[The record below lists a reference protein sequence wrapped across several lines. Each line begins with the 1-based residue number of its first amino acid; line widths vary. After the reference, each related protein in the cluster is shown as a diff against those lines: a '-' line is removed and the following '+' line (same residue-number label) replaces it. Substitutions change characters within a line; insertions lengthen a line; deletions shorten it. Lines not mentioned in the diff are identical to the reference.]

1 MVGAAGRGT
10 AEGACT
16 GCSQQIAQDEAQVRF
31 PECDKAFHWDCWFD
45 ETIANCHR
53 NIEQL
58 EGVNAQLRREM
69 GQLRAEAAGPPPAP
83 AAGAAGPQFRSLRA
97 DLALSLNP
105 KRRSSPAA
113 PGAGAA
119 GPGAACAGCGKLAAA
134 LASTQ
139 EDKGIALDFQ
149 AQAEAR
155 VEQLEAEL
163 KSVRQQ
169 LRAQQREHAK
179 QSKEHATQR
188 REHATQRREHAKAR
202 EEHVALAEN
211 YALTGMRAEV
221 ARMRAEILDAQQ
233 LADLLDEL
241 DEAKR
246 VVNLQTR
253 RPAEDL
259 VANTPRL
266 HAFLCPI
273 GLQLMRDPV
282 MAADDHTY
290 ERAQIEQ
297 WITARGYP
305 GVQSPK
311 TNWVLAHT
319 RLQPNHTVKSL
330 INNAVKDQL
339 REMRKAHDVKKRKRA
354 SSPS

>member
-1 MVGAAGRGT
+1 VV
-10 AEGACT
+10 
-16 GCSQQIAQDEAQVRF
+16 I
-31 PECDKAFHWDCWFD
+31 CDDSGD
-45 ETIANCHR
+45 D
-53 NIEQL
+53 Q
-58 EGVNAQLRREM
+58 
-69 GQLRAEAAGPPPAP
+69 
-83 AAGAAGPQFRSLRA
+83 
-97 DLALSLNP
+97 
-105 KRRSSPAA
+105 AA
-113 PGAGAA
+113 P
-119 GPGAACAGCGKLAAA
+119 AACAGCRKLAAD

-139 EDKGIALDFQ
+139 EDNGIALDFQ

-179 QSKEHATQR
+179 QRKEHATQR
-188 REHATQRREHAKAR
+188 REHATQRREHA
-202 EEHVALAEN
+202 ALAEN
-211 YALTGMRAEV
+211 DAL
-221 ARMRAEILDAQQ
+221 ARMRAEIARVRAGDAGNLDAQQ
-233 LADLLDEL
+233 LAELLDEL

-246 VVNLQTR
+246 VVKLQTR
-253 RPAEDL
+253 RAAEDL

-266 HAFLCPI
+266 HALLCPI

-290 ERAQIEQ
+290 DRAQIEQ

-330 INNAVKDQL
+330 INDAVEDQL

>member
-1 MVGAAGRGT
+1 M
-10 AEGACT
+10 
-16 GCSQQIAQDEAQVRF
+16 
-31 PECDKAFHWDCWFD
+31 
-45 ETIANCHR
+45 
-53 NIEQL
+53 
-58 EGVNAQLRREM
+58 
-69 GQLRAEAAGPPPAP
+69 RAVERYEKHEAACLAPRPPAP
-83 AAGAAGPQFRSLRA
+83 S
-97 DLALSLNP
+97 NP
-105 KRRSSPAA
+105 D
-113 PGAGAA
+113 
-119 GPGAACAGCGKLAAA
+119 ACAGCGKLATA

-139 EDKGIALDFQ
+139 EDNGIALDFQ

-163 KSVRQQ
+163 RSVRQQ

-179 QSKEHATQR
+179 QRKEHATQR

-202 EEHVALAEN
+202 EEHGALAEN
-211 YALTGMRAEV
+211 DAL
-221 ARMRAEILDAQQ
+221 ARMRAEDVGNLDAQQ

-253 RPAEDL
+253 RAAEDL

-330 INNAVKDQL
+330 INDAVEDQL

>member
-1 MVGAAGRGT
+1 MFLPALGLSVQYGTEFAWNTARTEARMVGAAGRGT

-53 NIEQL
+53 DIEQQ

-69 GQLRAEAAGPPPAP
+69 GQLRAQGAGGSSRAGVSLRSAPAP
-83 AAGAAGPQFRSLRA
+83 AP
-97 DLALSLNP
+97 D
-105 KRRSSPAA
+105 
-113 PGAGAA
+113 
-119 GPGAACAGCGKLAAA
+119 ACAGCGKLAAA

-139 EDKGIALDFQ
+139 EDNGIALDFQ

>member
-1 MVGAAGRGT
+1 MAGAAGRHDSRAAAAGRGT

-45 ETIANCHR
+45 KTIANCHR
-53 NIEQL
+53 DIEQQ

-69 GQLRAEAAGPPPAP
+69 GQLRAEAAGPPPSFDFPEAGSRPLRRRRESLNPELWSSPAAP
-83 AAGAAGPQFRSLRA
+83 AAGAAGP
-97 DLALSLNP
+97 
-105 KRRSSPAA
+105 
-113 PGAGAA
+113 GAA
-119 GPGAACAGCGKLAAA
+119 CVPAPDACAGCGKLAAA

-139 EDKGIALDFQ
+139 EDNGIALDFQ

-211 YALTGMRAEV
+211 YALTG
-221 ARMRAEILDAQQ
+221 
-233 LADLLDEL
+233 
-241 DEAKR
+241 
-246 VVNLQTR
+246 
-253 RPAEDL
+253 
-259 VANTPRL
+259 
-266 HAFLCPI
+266 C
-273 GLQLMRDPV
+273 
-282 MAADDHTY
+282 
-290 ERAQIEQ
+290 
-297 WITARGYP
+297 
-305 GVQSPK
+305 
-311 TNWVLAHT
+311 
-319 RLQPNHTVKSL
+319 
-330 INNAVKDQL
+330 
-339 REMRKAHDVKKRKRA
+339 
-354 SSPS
+354 

>member
-1 MVGAAGRGT
+1 
-10 AEGACT
+10 
-16 GCSQQIAQDEAQVRF
+16 
-31 PECDKAFHWDCWFD
+31 
-45 ETIANCHR
+45 
-53 NIEQL
+53 
-58 EGVNAQLRREM
+58 LRRRRE
-69 GQLRAEAAGPPPAP
+69 
-83 AAGAAGPQFRSLRA
+83 
-97 DLALSLNP
+97 SLNP
-105 KRRSSPAA
+105 ELWSSPAA
-113 PGAGAA
+113 PAAGAA

-139 EDKGIALDFQ
+139 EDNGIALDFQ

-188 REHATQRREHAKAR
+188 REHATQRREHAKTR
-202 EEHVALAEN
+202 EEHGALAEN
-211 YALTGMRAEV
+211 DAL
-221 ARMRAEILDAQQ
+221 ARMRAEIARMRAEDVGNLDAQQ

-241 DEAKR
+241 DETKR

-253 RPAEDL
+253 RAAEDL

-330 INNAVKDQL
+330 INDAVEDQL